1 MLMLGTPYH
10 SSNYACL
17 IFNIPTPD
25 PSWPNT
31 QAYKW
36 EVVVY
41 MELIMSDKKE
51 DAIEH
56 DASDDDNEDK
66 NTDKK
71 D

>member
-1 MLMLGTPYH
+1 
-10 SSNYACL
+10 
-17 IFNIPTPD
+17 
-25 PSWPNT
+25 
-31 QAYKW
+31 
-36 EVVVY
+36 